1 MMLLV
6 MLRVRH
12 VLPMLCTLL
21 LLLMKAELQG
31 SQLVQHI
38 RKHVLLLV
46 Q

>member
-12 VLPMLCTLL
+12 VLPVPCRLL
-21 LLLMKAELQG
+21 LLLMKAELRG
-31 SQLVQHI
+31 AQLVQRI
-38 RKHVLLLV
+38 RKPALVLV